1 MMKLSAR
8 QQAILDY
15 LQQHPGVLSSN
26 TLVEQCQVSVQTIRK
41 DFNDLN
47 ELGLVRRVHGG
58 ITLPSSQDN
67 LPFANRDTLHS
78 AAKQAIARQVASQL
92 PEGCSLF
99 LGIGTTPKYVAQA
112 LLDHPGLTLVTNNIQ
127 AALTLSLNP
136 NATIHL
142 AGGTLRAKDKDTVGQ
157 ATTDFY
163 RRFHIQYGIF
173 GVGGLGQNGALLD
186 FSPDEAALSRTII
199 AQSEQCWLVA
209 DTSKLG
215 RYAPVIS
222 GQLHEMSAL
231 FTEQPDAAIEA
242 LCQQHEVQLWTATSG
257 FTV

>member
-1 MMKLSAR
+1 MKLSSR
-8 QQAILDY
+8 QQAILDH

-26 TLVEQCQVSVQTIRK
+26 TLVDQFQVSVQTLRK
-41 DFNDLN
+41 DFNELDA
-47 ELGLVRRVHGG
+47 LGLVRRVHGG
-58 ITLPSSQDN
+58 ILLPGSQDN
-67 LPFANRDTLHS
+67 LSFANRDTLHS
-78 AAKQAIARQVASQL
+78 GAKQAIARLVASCL

-142 AGGTLRAKDKDTVGQ
+142 AGGMLRAKDKDTVGEV
-157 ATTDFY
+157 TTDFY
-163 RRFHIQYGIF
+163 RSFQIQYGIF
-173 GVGGLGQNGALLD
+173 GVGGLGQQGELLD
-186 FSPDEAALSRTII
+186 FSPEEAALSRAII
-199 AQSEQCWLVA
+199 SQSEQCWLVA

-222 GQLHEMSAL
+222 GQLHEMDAM
-231 FTEQPDAAIEA
+231 FIDQPDAAIEA
-242 LCQQHEVQLWTATSG
+242 LCKQYEVHLWTAANG